1 MKSEQR
7 LKRSIIHMKDPT
19 CAKKLMPNM
28 MASGF
33 ILKVSSPA
41 LSCLLSVAG
50 RGWALEGPT
59 DQSQDRKRHNVEEE
73 AASAEEA
80 DDVIPKTCTETTSSS
95 HGAISACCDAT
106 SACCDATRLS
116 SVPHF

>member
-7 LKRSIIHMKDPT
+7 LKRSIIHMTDPT

-59 DQSQDRKRHNVEEE
+59 DQSQDRERHNVEEE
-73 AASAEEA
+73 EASAEEA

-95 HGAISACCDAT
+95 ERSHGAI

>member
-50 RGWALEGPT
+50 CGWALEGPT
-59 DQSQDRKRHNVEEE
+59 DQSQDRERHNVEEE
-73 AASAEEA
+73 EASAEEA

-95 HGAISACCDAT
+95 ERSHGAI